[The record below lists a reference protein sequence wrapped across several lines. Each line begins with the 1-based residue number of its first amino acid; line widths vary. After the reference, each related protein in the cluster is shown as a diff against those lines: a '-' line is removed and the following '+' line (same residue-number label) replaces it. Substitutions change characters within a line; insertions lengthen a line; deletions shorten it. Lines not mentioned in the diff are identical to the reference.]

1 MDSNTIKEIAN
12 QLGVGT
18 DYLLGHLSEF
28 APKWAAMQIARNAII
43 CVFLVIALIIT
54 VRVLIWAIRSVDD
67 AYSDFILIA
76 IADAVVVIFLFIAT
90 ACAATNIMTHAVS
103 PEAAMLHDLLMAC
116 Q

>member
-18 DYLLGHLSEF
+18 DYLLNHLSEF
-28 APKWAAMQIARNAII
+28 ASKWAAMQIARNFII

-54 VRVLIWAIRSVDD
+54 ARVLVWAVRSVDD
-67 AYSDFILIA
+67 EFSGFVPIA
-76 IADAVVVIFLFIAT
+76 IIDAVVVIFLFIALGALLT
-90 ACAATNIMTHAVS
+90 DIMSHIVS
-103 PEAAMLHDLLMAC
+103 PEAAMLNDVLTAC